1 MPLAGS
7 GTMSLGGSTTTRS
20 VNLELGR
27 TATAQISFNEAAV
40 RSLAGIS
47 SGAISMSSFYGKAST
62 ITPVGVTTAGAPI
75 FYGFNASTDSWT
87 ASGATISATGGILTV
102 NSTSVD
108 PIIRRTVSFAGSRY
122 PYVEVFLRR
131 STGVTWDGKLFYS
144 TSGHGESGLFYNQY
158 TEPTWD
164 GVNYQYMIVDNRN
177 LVAGGTDWTNN
188 TITNLRLD
196 FGAAATDDFTV
207 DWIQIRGTIYPVAGF
222 YQYSRAGYHGDNV
235 NYLDTGATAVA
246 ATNSVVNSSV
256 PEFVSYSYLGY
267 FLAPTTGNYTFSLAS
282 DDRSWMWI
290 GNDALAGAYT
300 NANHI
305 ITTTFNTGTITSPTI
320 SMTAGTYYPIRIVY
334 GNGASAGFGINLSFA
349 GPGITSRTNGTGYF
363 FYNADTTGI

>member
-7 GTMSLGGSTTTRS
+7 GTMSLGGATATRS

-75 FYGFNASTDSWT
+75 FYGFDASTDSWT
-87 ASGATISATGGILTV
+87 ASGATATATGGILTV
-102 NSTSVD
+102 NSTSID
-108 PIIRRTVSFAGSRY
+108 PLIRRTVSFAGSRY

-131 STGVTWDGKLFYS
+131 STGTTWDGTLYYS
-144 TSGHGESGLFYNQY
+144 TAGHGESALFYNQY

-177 LVAGGTDWTNN
+177 LVVGGTDWTNN

-196 FGAAATDDFTV
+196 FGAAIDDDFTV

-222 YQYSRAGYHGDNV
+222 YQYSKAGYHNDSVTFMDAG
-235 NYLDTGATAVA
+235 TTAVA
-246 ATNSVVNSSV
+246 ATNSVVNASV
-256 PEFVSYSYLGY
+256 PVNTTFSYLGY
-267 FLAPTTGNYTFSLAS
+267 FLAPTTGNYTFTMSS

-290 GNDALAGAYT
+290 GASALAGAYT
-300 NANHI
+300 DANHI
-305 ITTTFNTGTITSPTI
+305 ITATFNTGAITSPTVV
-320 SMTAGTYYPIRIVY
+320 MTAGTYYPVRIII
-334 GNGASAGFGINLSFA
+334 GNGAAGGSINLSFA
-349 GPGITSRTNGTGYF
+349 GPGITARTNGTGYF